1 VDVKCG
7 TSEVDGDNAI
17 KSKRAKITLLGGQ
30 IQRNKLI
37 ALEKQ
42 QRHRHG
48 FKLTAQHFHHHHHH
62 EGVM

>member
-37 ALEKQ
+37 AGEK
-42 QRHRHG
+42 R
-48 FKLTAQHFHHHHHH
+48 
-62 EGVM
+62 